1 MNALPAILI
10 VLALNLLVLAPLAVA
25 ALRKRTPTWLVAA
38 YSASLLGIGAYQLG
52 FTQRIPI
59 PALDPA
65 RMSRTSLSPS
75 QCTELLTLLDQGGV
89 FVDRRNPPR
98 LVVAAP
104 QWTQLPEEARGA
116 VVDCVQQ
123 SWPRGAGT
131 PQVETR

>member
-1 MNALPAILI
+1 MNSLPAILI
-10 VLALNLLVLAPLAVA
+10 VLALNLLVLAPLGLA
-25 ALRKRTPTWLVAA
+25 ALRKRTPAWLVGA

-52 FTQRIPI
+52 FSQRIPI
-59 PALDPA
+59 PAVDATRL
-65 RMSRTSLSPS
+65 SRTSLSPS

-98 LVVAAP
+98 LVVAQL
-104 QWTQLPEEARGA
+104 QWAQLPEEARGA

-131 PQVETR
+131 PQVEAR